1 MSQPIVNRVS
11 IQITLRRDLLQRA
24 ESSAVAAG
32 LALDQWV
39 ENAMQFYLDDHS
51 DWSIVNQRL
60 ARLDE
65 RVDLL
70 DEVLSRLQRIE
81 DRLDML
87 D

>member
-1 MSQPIVNRVS
+1 MDEIIVRLSMRVD
-11 IQITLRRDLLQRA
+11 IYQRVEA
-24 ESSAVAAG
+24 AAQFAG
-32 LALDQWV
+32 LSPIEWIVVALQS
-39 ENAMQFYLDDHS
+39 YLEERA
-51 DWSIVNQRL
+51 DWGSINRRL

-81 DRLDML
+81 DRLDMI